1 MRRGSGI
8 WYHDGSLVGFFS
20 SFHVLPESGTI
31 IVTNSISK
39 IGVEDWIGQSVV
51 KESLKCVGKCSFV
64 SLAREVAAMHN
75 DMLEQ
80 FIIDI

>member
-39 IGVEDWIGQSVV
+39 NGVEDWIGQSLV
-51 KESLKCVGKCSFV
+51 KESLEYAGTCSLV
-64 SLAREVAAMHN
+64 SLAREAAAMHN
-75 DMLEQ
+75 DM
-80 FIIDI
+80 